1 MTNSSTLSISAQS
14 PSMLEGTGSSAEG
27 SFRIDRAGDHSGTT
41 SVNWFVTGVA
51 PTGVG
56 GNDFVGGILPTG
68 TITFLSGEV
77 SRTIKVMVAGDN
89 SFEADE
95 TFQIGISSPDATA
108 GIATGLATV
117 TVINDD
123 SIFSIAATTASLNEG
138 HTGTTP
144 FEFAIERQ
152 GAVELPAS
160 VTWTA
165 AGSGTSPANPAD
177 FTGGIAPSGI
187 SSFAADETIRTIT
200 VLVAGE
206 STFEP
211 DEDFIITLSKASTKT
226 NSAIATIRNDDAG
239 LSIAPAAARR
249 AEGQSGTTPFTFTVT
264 RSGVTTGPATA
275 KWAVTGIAPNGAGG
289 FDFAGGTYPSG
300 TVAFIAGQTSETITV
315 LVAGDTAIEA
325 HETFQVML
333 SSPSAGTGLVAPAAQ
348 GIILDDDQTSVI
360 SILEDS
366 QTPNTGQLE
375 GHGGVR
381 FYPFTVMREGPP
393 GVGHEVDWAVTGE
406 VNAFDFFDIAGK
418 VTIGATSTSATI
430 LLQMLGDQAV
440 EAHEKF
446 TVTIA
451 TASPGAVIGAA
462 SATGF
467 IVNDDTLLS
476 VAVGKADRAEG
487 TGAATPFT
495 FAVTRTGL
503 IAPYGHRASWSVK
516 GTGATPANAGDFV
529 AQTGFVDFAPLE
541 TEATVTVLV
550 AGDASVEP
558 DEGFTL
564 TLSAPLTVPYPDGK
578 TPSLSTA
585 SSEGVAFG
593 LNTAIGLIRNDDATG
608 PAPMSTTLSI
618 AAANAS
624 RPEGHISTT
633 AFSFL
638 ATRVGDINEA
648 SSATWTV
655 TGSGVSPAAASDFAG
670 GALPTGTVSFTA
682 GQTSKTITVN
692 VAGDSTVE
700 PNEGFTVTLS
710 ALSAGLAL
718 GAATAL
724 GSIQNDDATLA
735 IASTAAAKSEGNSG
749 TSAFTFTV
757 TRSGNTTGT
766 SSAAWAVTGSG
777 VSPAAGSD
785 FAGGAL
791 PTGTVS
797 FTAGQTSQT
806 ITVNV
811 AGDSTVEP
819 NEGFTVSLSGA
830 SAGTSFGTATA
841 GGTIVNDDISATP
854 AMLSITPLD
863 AERLEGSGSGTQPFT
878 FVITRGGDL
887 GITATASW
895 SVVGLG
901 PDGTGSGDFAGGFMP
916 GGGLSFAP
924 GEVSKTITVNVVAD
938 STIEG
943 EEEFALLL
951 SAPSAGTLIDTAAAF
966 GSILNDD
973 AAYAIA
979 ATSARK
985 PEETGGTTPFT
996 FTVTRSGGTAPAGS
1010 VAWSVLGMSG
1020 AGTLPSNAADF
1031 AGGVLP
1037 SGVLAFEA
1045 GQTSQILTIDVAADS
1060 LGEMNERFL
1069 VLLSAPSGG
1078 ATLAVPAAGAI
1089 IFNDDNVLSIAATG
1103 AVKPEGTG
1111 GTTPFTFAV
1120 TRNGTSGTVQSVN
1133 WAVSGAAGGGTT
1145 PATAS
1150 DFLGGVF
1157 PSGTLTFAV
1166 GETSKVITVAVAA
1179 DAVFEL
1185 SERFA
1190 VTLTNPTAGAVLG
1203 TAAADGIILNDD
1215 SNLSVAP
1222 TAANKAEGNSGAT
1235 PFTFTVTRGGVA
1247 TGAASAKWAASGS
1260 GAAAAAASD
1269 FTDGVYPSGTVS
1281 FAAGETSKTV
1291 TVNVAGDTLAEANE
1305 GFTVTLDNPVGAALG
1320 TAAATGTILNDD
1332 GPPGA
1337 VLAVATGGDKAEG
1350 TGGTTPFTFTVTRT
1364 GPTALTDR
1372 VKWSVTGVAA
1382 GGR

>member
-1 MTNSSTLSISAQS
+1 
-14 PSMLEGTGSSAEG
+14 MLEGTGSSAEG

-226 NSAIATIRNDDAG
+226 NSAIARIRNDDAG

-430 LLQMLGDQAV
+430 LRQMLGDQAV

-682 GQTSKTITVN
+682 GQTSK
-692 VAGDSTVE
+692 
-700 PNEGFTVTLS
+700 
-710 ALSAGLAL
+710 
-718 GAATAL
+718 
-724 GSIQNDDATLA
+724 
-735 IASTAAAKSEGNSG
+735 
-749 TSAFTFTV
+749 
-757 TRSGNTTGT
+757 
-766 SSAAWAVTGSG
+766 
-777 VSPAAGSD
+777 
-785 FAGGAL
+785 
-791 PTGTVS
+791 
-797 FTAGQTSQT
+797 T

-1364 GPTALTDR
+1364 GPTAVTDR